1 MFLIPNRLIILVS
14 IWHGISKMRVMN
26 EIIRNLVKLQALE
39 FGEISSKSLASQVAE
54 LRTLIPQAI
63 LGHYDRLAVRG
74 KKALAVVRN
83 QVCSGCH
90 MRLPIGTIN
99 TMLQGHDL
107 QLCDTCG
114 RYLYLPEPPE
124 GQASEIVVAAAA
136 KPASKPR
143 KGKALANVV

>member
-114 RYLYLPEPPE
+114 RYLYLPEPAE
-124 GQASEIVVAAAA
+124 GQTSEIVVAAAA

>member
-39 FGEISSKSLASQVAE
+39 FGEISSKSLASQLAE

-114 RYLYLPEPPE
+114 RYLYLPEPAE
-124 GQASEIVVAAAA
+124 GQTSEIVVAAAA

>member
-1 MFLIPNRLIILVS
+1 MNDIIQ
-14 IWHGISKMRVMN
+14 
-26 EIIRNLVKLQALE
+26 NLVKLQALE
-39 FGEISSKSLASQVAE
+39 FGEISSKTLASEVAE
-54 LRTLIPQAI
+54 LRTLIPPTI
-63 LGHYDRLAVRG
+63 LGHSGRLAARG

-114 RYLYLPEPPE
+114 RYLYLPAPAES
-124 GQASEIVVAAAA
+124 QAEEIVVAAAVKA
-136 KPASKPR
+136 ASKPR

>member
-1 MFLIPNRLIILVS
+1 MGLARKEI
-14 IWHGISKMRVMN
+14 MN
-26 EIIRNLVKLQALE
+26 EIIQNLVKLQALE
-39 FGEISSKSLASQVAE
+39 FGEISSKNLTSQVAE
-54 LRTLIPQAI
+54 LRTLIPPTI

-99 TMLQGHDL
+99 TMMQGHDL
-107 QLCDTCG
+107 QLCDSCG
-114 RYLYLPEPPE
+114 RYLYLPAPAES
-124 GQASEIVVAAAA
+124 QAEEIVVAAAL
-136 KPASKPR
+136 KPASKAR

>member
-1 MFLIPNRLIILVS
+1 MGLARKEI
-14 IWHGISKMRVMN
+14 MN
-26 EIIRNLVKLQALE
+26 EIIQNLVKLQALE
-39 FGEISSKSLASQVAE
+39 FGEISSKTLASQVAE

-114 RYLYLPEPPE
+114 RYLYLPEPAE
-124 GQASEIVVAAAA
+124 GQASEIVAAA

>member
-1 MFLIPNRLIILVS
+1 MGLARKEI
-14 IWHGISKMRVMN
+14 MN
-26 EIIRNLVKLQALE
+26 EIIQNLVKLQALE

-54 LRTLIPQAI
+54 LRTLIPQPI

-99 TMLQGHDL
+99 TMMQGHDL

-114 RYLYLPEPPE
+114 RYLYLPAPAE
-124 GQASEIVVAAAA
+124 GQVPEIVVATAV

-143 KGKALANVV
+143 RGKTLANVV

>member
-1 MFLIPNRLIILVS
+1 M
-14 IWHGISKMRVMN
+14 K

-39 FGEISSKSLASQVAE
+39 FGEISTSTLESQVAE
-54 LRTLIPQAI
+54 LRTQIPQTI

-99 TMLQGHDL
+99 TMLQGHEL
-107 QLCDTCG
+107 QLCDSCG
-114 RYLYLPEPPE
+114 RYLYLPAPA
-124 GQASEIVVAAAA
+124 QSQSEDVVVAVAVKSAA
-136 KPASKPR
+136 KPR
-143 KGKALANVV
+143 RGKALDNVL

>member
-1 MFLIPNRLIILVS
+1 MNDIIQ
-14 IWHGISKMRVMN
+14 
-26 EIIRNLVKLQALE
+26 NLVKLQALE
-39 FGEISSKSLASQVAE
+39 FGEISSKTLASEVAE
-54 LRTLIPQAI
+54 LRTLIPPTI

-114 RYLYLPEPPE
+114 RYLYLPEPVESPALE
-124 GQASEIVVAAAA
+124 NVVGA
-136 KPASKPR
+136 KPAPKPR
-143 KGKALANVV
+143 KRKALAH